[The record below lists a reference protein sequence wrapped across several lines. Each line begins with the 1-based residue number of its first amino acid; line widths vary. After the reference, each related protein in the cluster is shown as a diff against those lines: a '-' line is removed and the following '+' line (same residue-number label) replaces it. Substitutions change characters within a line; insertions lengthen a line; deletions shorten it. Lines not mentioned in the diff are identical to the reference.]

1 MRLSADT
8 AKVKVLVIATQKT
21 AVAGRISIAL
31 ADVGFRIAALTPH
44 GHPVRRT
51 HKIQDHFA
59 CHARPQLKSII
70 RAIERWSPDLLVCTD
85 DLAVSKLQALHRR
98 TAASDDKARRRISE
112 LIEFSLGPATS
123 FCTTH
128 NKSDFFARVQ
138 IEGLRYPKTVIM
150 PAGRPFESIPAE
162 LIYPIVVKADQSY
175 GGICVR
181 IVNSA
186 SDLRAT
192 VWELQ
197 TPATWR
203 GPLRRLFG
211 GILGS
216 GALARL
222 MLPLRRTVSLQQF
235 IAGRPSNRAVVCWRG
250 KVLTGVSVEVL
261 EVTHKHGPASVV
273 RVIDHPEMEIG
284 AERMVK
290 CLDLSGFVGF
300 DFVLD
305 SSDQAWLIEMNPRVT
320 PICHFCVADG
330 TNLAGS
336 LYRQLTGLQPLPKLP
351 PINSRLI
358 AIFPNEILRCPSS
371 GYLQSCHHD
380 VPWNEP
386 DFACQVLS
394 QALRMGLRS
403 RVRTFVEYHLP
414 AVVRAL
420 VTVGLVD
427 PRPSD

>member
-1 MRLSADT
+1 
-8 AKVKVLVIATQKT
+8 
-21 AVAGRISIAL
+21 
-31 ADVGFRIAALTPH
+31 
-44 GHPVRRT
+44 
-51 HKIQDHFA
+51 
-59 CHARPQLKSII
+59 
-70 RAIERWSPDLLVCTD
+70 
-85 DLAVSKLQALHRR
+85 
-98 TAASDDKARRRISE
+98 
-112 LIEFSLGPATS
+112 
-123 FCTTH
+123 
-128 NKSDFFARVQ
+128 
-138 IEGLRYPKTVIM
+138 
-150 PAGRPFESIPAE
+150 
-162 LIYPIVVKADQSY
+162 
-175 GGICVR
+175 
-181 IVNSA
+181 
-186 SDLRAT
+186 
-192 VWELQ
+192 
-197 TPATWR
+197 
-203 GPLRRLFG
+203 
-211 GILGS
+211 
-216 GALARL
+216 
-222 MLPLRRTVSLQQF
+222 
-235 IAGRPSNRAVVCWRG
+235 
-250 KVLTGVSVEVL
+250 
-261 EVTHKHGPASVV
+261 
-273 RVIDHPEMEIG
+273 VIDHPEMEIG